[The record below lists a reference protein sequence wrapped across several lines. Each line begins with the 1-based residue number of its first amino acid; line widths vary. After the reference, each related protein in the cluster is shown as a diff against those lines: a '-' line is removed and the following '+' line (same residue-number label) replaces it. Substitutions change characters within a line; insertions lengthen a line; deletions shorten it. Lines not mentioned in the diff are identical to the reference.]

1 MASDD
6 GCRGESEALRLKL
19 EAMGAIF
26 AASVS
31 GVGIPLIGR
40 RRLLLRPGGTGFA
53 AVKAFA
59 AGVILSTGFVHMI
72 PNAAKSIADAA
83 ILPEFPFS
91 GFAAMLAALGTLFI
105 DVVGT
110 RFYEKKH
117 SMVEEKGK
125 MKMKEKEKEVR
136 VGIGSSEVSGEGRDE
151 AMHIIGIHAHV
162 AAHGNWK
169 GDKDLSHVRHIVVS
183 QVLELGIVSH
193 SIIIGLSLGV
203 SKSSCVITPLMAA
216 LSCHQFFEGFA
227 LGGCVS
233 QAKFGSLRE
242 IVMAIFFAIA
252 TPGGIGLGIA
262 VASTYDP
269 GSPSGMLTDG
279 ILDSISAGILI
290 YMALVGL
297 IADDFVGHQKTS
309 SSRLQLACYVSV
321 FMGAM
326 FMSSL
331 ALWV

>member
-59 AGVILSTGFVHMI
+59 AGVILSTGLVHMI
-72 PNAAKSIADAA
+72 PNAAKSIADAS

-91 GFAAMLAALGTLFI
+91 GFAAMVAALCTLFI

-125 MKMKEKEKEVR
+125 MKMKEKEKEKEVR
-136 VGIGSSEVSGEGRDE
+136 VGIGSSEVSGEGSDE
-151 AMHIIGIHAHV
+151 ATHIIGIHAHV

-169 GDKDLSHVRHIVVS
+169 GDTDLSHVRHIVVS

-233 QAKFGSLRE
+233 QGVISVWLLPF
-242 IVMAIFFAIA
+242 MA
-252 TPGGIGLGIA
+252 
-262 VASTYDP
+262 
-269 GSPSGMLTDG
+269 
-279 ILDSISAGILI
+279 
-290 YMALVGL
+290 
-297 IADDFVGHQKTS
+297 DFYH
-309 SSRLQLACYVSV
+309 
-321 FMGAM
+321 
-326 FMSSL
+326 
-331 ALWV
+331 